1 MKNSLRYF
9 FLFFIALLLVS
20 VTSCERRPKNVLS
33 KGKMEDV
40 LYDYH
45 LARSMAENLPP
56 DQMYK
61 QRYFVQGV
69 FDKYGISEADF
80 DSSMVWYCR
89 HTEDMSDIYK
99 KVQDRLKSN
108 INKMNKLI
116 TESQRNPVGA
126 ASGDSLNIWTFAKNT
141 RLTGDDMHN
150 KIVFSISPDS
160 TFHPRD
166 AFEWNVN
173 FISTG
178 MMNGGATMSLSIC
191 YQNDSTVTQIAQ
203 LMGAGNRSLRVQNN
217 LPIPIRK
224 INGFIYVPKGIQ
236 GAIVIQTKALKR
248 YHAHGNAPMPS
259 APNNNMPGNMP
270 NGQSMPPNG
279 QMKQPNG
286 QPIPQ
291 AAPGNI
297 GQHIPGSAGGKVPN
311 AAKVDTAKAI
321 IQGVHRLTPQEL
333 NKKRTDSPT
342 PHGYQLRQEA
352 LEKQMQQNKSKYPVP
367 IKKTK

>member
-1 MKNSLRYF
+1 MKNSLQYF
-9 FLFFIALLLVS
+9 FLFFTTLLLVS
-20 VTSCERRPKNVLS
+20 VASCERRPKNVLS

-45 LARSMAENLPP
+45 LARSMAENFPP

-61 QRYFVQGV
+61 QRYYVQGV

-99 KVQDRLKSN
+99 KVQERLKSN
-108 INKMNKLI
+108 ISKMNKLI
-116 TESQRNPVGA
+116 TESQRNPIGA
-126 ASGDSLNIWTFAKNT
+126 ASGDSLNIWIFAKNT
-141 RLTGDDMHN
+141 RLTGDDIHD

-178 MMNGGATMSLSIC
+178 MMNAGATMSLSIC
-191 YQNDSTVTQIAQ
+191 YENDSTVTQIAQ
-203 LMGAGNRSLRVQNN
+203 LMGSGSRSLRVQNN
-217 LPIPIRK
+217 LPVPIRK

-248 YHAHGNAPMPS
+248 YHTHGNTPMPS
-259 APNNNMPGNMP
+259 GSNNNNMPGNI
-270 NGQSMPPNG
+270 
-279 QMKQPNG
+279 PNG

-297 GQHIPGSAGGKVPN
+297 GQHIPGTAGGKVPN
-311 AAKVDTAKAI
+311 ATKVDTAKTI
-321 IQGVHRLTPQEL
+321 IQGTHRLMPEEL
-333 NKKRTDSPT
+333 NKKRTDSPN
-342 PHGYQLRQEA
+342 PHGYQLRQQA
-352 LEKQMQQNKSKYPVP
+352 LEKEMQQNKSKHPIPV
-367 IKKTK
+367 KKTK